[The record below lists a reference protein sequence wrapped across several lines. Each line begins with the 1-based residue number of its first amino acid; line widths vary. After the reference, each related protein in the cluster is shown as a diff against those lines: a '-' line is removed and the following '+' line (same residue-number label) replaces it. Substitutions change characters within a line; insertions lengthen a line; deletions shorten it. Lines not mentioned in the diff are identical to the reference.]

1 MDKGKIK
8 EEILKK
14 VESETSKFF
23 PVKSLQKMG
32 FKRYHCIKCGRA
44 FWSVVERDLC
54 GDVDCIGNYTFMD
67 ESITKEKLNYKEAW
81 ETFAKI
87 FKKFGHTEIKRYP
100 VVARWRDDIFFVEAA
115 IDDFAPYVIKGL
127 SDPPANPL
135 IIPQICLRFNDI
147 KNVGMTGRHLTS
159 FIMAEEAAFNTKK
172 KKTYFDKEAIIYIYE
187 FLIKG
192 LKIPKEKLTF
202 IEDAWVGAGYAGNS
216 LEYFAGGLELGNQVY
231 MRYSIDENDR
241 LVDLENKT
249 IDMGAGLERWV
260 WVSRRT
266 PTIYESAFP
275 LVINFLKNKTGID
288 YSDDL
293 VRKIYKYLGKIDFES
308 TDKKEAIKYA
318 SERIG
323 IKEDELNKIVDNISA
338 IYKIA
343 DYTRTLLV
351 AIHDGALPSNVG
363 GGYNLREI
371 LRIAQNL
378 IDIHGWKFSL
388 NDVIEVHKR
397 EFGAWF
403 TELNDFDISNVINKE
418 VERYHEFKARNLEK
432 IREIIEKGS
441 IDEKEMKL
449 LYESYGIAPEDI
461 LMEAEAENKKVVV
474 PDVRLEIIKENK
486 SVKKIDTGNIPP
498 TKQMFY
504 NKELT
509 KTNAKIIKKLDDKT
523 IVLDR
528 TIFYPEMG
536 GQKSDRGKID
546 GIDVIDVQKADDV
559 ILHHLAS
566 PINKKEGEKVVLI
579 VDNERRSILRRQ
591 HTATHIIN
599 RAARRILGG
608 FVNQYGAEKDIE
620 KSHLDITYFDKIP
633 EDIVRKIE
641 QEANEIVAKDL
652 SVTTEIL
659 TKTEAEKRYGMEIYQ
674 GGVVPSAK
682 VRIVKIDDYDV
693 EACGGLHCESTGQ
706 VGFIKIFGT
715 ERIQDGVVRIEF
727 SAFPSSLKYVEN
739 LETSINNL
747 SSEWGVKKQD
757 VEKTALKFFE
767 LSKKYKNLYVKSETE
782 RIRGILET
790 GKDRVEIDTDL
801 ETNQIINIL
810 SQLKGKIKEVII
822 RTGETVIIM
831 PANKQNE
838 EKMGQIYEKIINRG
852 WFMIA
857 YGKK

>member
-1 MDKGKIK
+1 
-8 EEILKK
+8 
-14 VESETSKFF
+14 
-23 PVKSLQKMG
+23 
-32 FKRYHCIKCGRA
+32 
-44 FWSVVERDLC
+44 
-54 GDVDCIGNYTFMD
+54 
-67 ESITKEKLNYKEAW
+67 
-81 ETFAKI
+81 
-87 FKKFGHTEIKRYP
+87 
-100 VVARWRDDIFFVEAA
+100 
-115 IDDFAPYVIKGL
+115 
-127 SDPPANPL
+127 
-135 IIPQICLRFNDI
+135 
-147 KNVGMTGRHLTS
+147 
-159 FIMAEEAAFNTKK
+159 
-172 KKTYFDKEAIIYIYE
+172 
-187 FLIKG
+187 
-192 LKIPKEKLTF
+192 
-202 IEDAWVGAGYAGNS
+202 
-216 LEYFAGGLELGNQVY
+216 
-231 MRYSIDENDR
+231 
-241 LVDLENKT
+241 
-249 IDMGAGLERWV
+249 
-260 WVSRRT
+260 
-266 PTIYESAFP
+266 
-275 LVINFLKNKTGID
+275 

-323 IKEDELNKIVDNISA
+323 IKEDELNKIVDNLSA

-509 KTNAKIIKKLDDKT
+509 KTNAKIIKKIDDKT

-566 PINKKEGEKVVLI
+566 PINKKEGEKVLLI

-599 RAARRILGG
+599 QAARRILGG

-641 QEANEIVAKDL
+641 QEANEI
-652 SVTTEIL
+652 
-659 TKTEAEKRYGMEIYQ
+659 
-674 GGVVPSAK
+674 
-682 VRIVKIDDYDV
+682 
-693 EACGGLHCESTGQ
+693 
-706 VGFIKIFGT
+706 
-715 ERIQDGVVRIEF
+715 
-727 SAFPSSLKYVEN
+727 
-739 LETSINNL
+739 
-747 SSEWGVKKQD
+747 
-757 VEKTALKFFE
+757 
-767 LSKKYKNLYVKSETE
+767 
-782 RIRGILET
+782 
-790 GKDRVEIDTDL
+790 
-801 ETNQIINIL
+801 
-810 SQLKGKIKEVII
+810 
-822 RTGETVIIM
+822 
-831 PANKQNE
+831 
-838 EKMGQIYEKIINRG
+838 
-852 WFMIA
+852 
-857 YGKK
+857 